1 MSKSVIDA
9 NIEVHTR
16 MVERYDGEEPHFRSE
31 NQEKVRARLKLLR
44 ARVPGGRL
52 LDVGCGTGF
61 IIHLAADLFDEIH
74 GVDITPAMMARV
86 RRDKGNITLHQSR
99 AEDMPFPDAS
109 FDAVTAYSFLDHVED
124 MGALLREVA
133 RVLKPGGVFY
143 ADLAPHRD
151 FWRALIEL
159 DNADS
164 GGLSDIVLREAAMVA
179 ENDKKVEQQFGIEAE
194 TFRRAEPGKEAG
206 GIDPV
211 EFQDVA
217 LRSGFR
223 TCEATYDW
231 YLGQG
236 AVMHG
241 QSFADSAVVE
251 AYLRRTLPLTKHLF
265 KYVYFHAVR

>member
-16 MVERYDGEEPHFRSE
+16 MVARYDREEPHFRTE
-31 NQEKVRARLKLLR
+31 NQEKIRTRLKLLR
-44 ARVPGGRL
+44 ESVPGGRL

-61 IIHLAADLFDEIH
+61 IIHLAADIFDEIH

-86 RRDKGNITLHQSR
+86 RTDRGNITLHESR
-99 AEDMPFPDAS
+99 AEKMPFPDAS

-124 MGALLREVA
+124 LGALLSEVA

-143 ADLAPHRD
+143 ADLIPHRE
-151 FWRALIEL
+151 FWRAL
-159 DNADS
+159 N
-164 GGLSDIVLREAAMVA
+164 GLKSTDPGSFSDIIAREAAMVT
-179 ENDKKVEQQFGIEAE
+179 ENDKKVEEQFGIEAE
-194 TFRRAEPGKEAG
+194 IFRRAEPGKEAG
-206 GIDPV
+206 GIDPF
-211 EFQDVA
+211 ELRDTA
-217 LRSGFR
+217 LRCGFK
-223 TCEATYDW
+223 TCETTYDW

-251 AYLRRTLPLTKHLF
+251 TYLRRSLPLTNHLF
-265 KYVYFHAVR
+265 KYVYVHAVR